1 MTFSIEKNIPVPDA
15 SAKKQKKQPKYPFLK
30 MKVGDSFLSATDS
43 CERISP
49 SMALFHKKYP
59 NKRFTCRTVEGG
71 SRVWRIK

>member
-1 MTFSIEKNIPVPDA
+1 MTFPIEKNIPVPA
-15 SAKKQKKQPKYPFLK
+15 FVAKKQPKYPFLK

-59 NKRFTCRTVEGG
+59 NKRFTCRKVEGG
-71 SRVWRIK
+71 ARVWRVK